1 MSPPLGRPVVLLTL
15 FMAVLELLRGPPVL
29 LIVLLVFAVGLLLLL
44 RALLGLLKGLV
55 VLSAGL
61 LLLLA
66 TVLTVVFVTGL
77 AVLEVL
83 LAVGLLD
90 VGGELLDVL
99 AKGLL
104 GPAVLSVVL
113 LGLASGLVL
122 VSYGLLVLTSG
133 LGVVLSL
140 GLLGPVGRPVVL
152 LVGLELG
159 RVLFLPGLTVLLV
172 LMFFCARS
180 FFKTFLRTLINPS

>member
-15 FMAVLELLRGPPVL
+15 FMVVLELLRGPPVL
-29 LIVLLVFAVGLLLLL
+29 LIGLLVFAIGLLLLL
-44 RALLGLLKGLV
+44 RAFLGLLTGLV

-83 LAVGLLD
+83 LAVGLLE
-90 VGGELLDVL
+90 VGRELLDVL
-99 AKGLL
+99 ATGLL
-104 GPAVLSVVL
+104 EPAVLSVVFL
-113 LGLASGLVL
+113 VLASGLVL
-122 VSYGLLVLTSG
+122 VSYGLLVLARG

-140 GLLGPVGRPVVL
+140 GLLGLAGGPVVL
-152 LVGLELG
+152 LLELDLG
-159 RVLFLPGLTVLLV
+159 RMLLLLGLVLLVVLFL
-172 LMFFCARS
+172 CARS

>member
-1 MSPPLGRPVVLLTL
+1 MTGAGLFLPLLLTL
-15 FMAVLELLRGPPVL
+15 FLVVLELLRGPPVL
-29 LIVLLVFAVGLLLLL
+29 LIGLMVFAIGLLLLF
-44 RALLGLLKGLV
+44 RALLGLLTGLV

-90 VGGELLDVL
+90 IGGEFLDVL
-99 AKGLL
+99 DKGLL

-122 VSYGLLVLTSG
+122 VSYGLLVLARG

-140 GLLGPVGRPVVL
+140 GLLGLAGGPVVL
-152 LVGLELG
+152 LLELDLG
-159 RVLFLPGLTVLLV
+159 RMLLLLGLVLFVV
-172 LMFFCARS
+172 MFLCARS

>member
-1 MSPPLGRPVVLLTL
+1 MV
-15 FMAVLELLRGPPVL
+15 VLELLRGPPVL
-29 LIVLLVFAVGLLLLL
+29 LIGLLVFAIGLLLLL
-44 RALLGLLKGLV
+44 RAFLGLLTGLV

-83 LAVGLLD
+83 LAVGLLE
-90 VGGELLDVL
+90 VGRELLDVL
-99 AKGLL
+99 ATGLL
-104 GPAVLSVVL
+104 EPAVLSVVFL
-113 LGLASGLVL
+113 VLASGLVL
-122 VSYGLLVLTSG
+122 VSYGLLVLARG

-140 GLLGPVGRPVVL
+140 GLLGLAGGPVVL
-152 LVGLELG
+152 LLGLDLG
-159 RVLFLPGLTVLLV
+159 RMLLLLGLVLLVVLFL
-172 LMFFCARS
+172 CARS